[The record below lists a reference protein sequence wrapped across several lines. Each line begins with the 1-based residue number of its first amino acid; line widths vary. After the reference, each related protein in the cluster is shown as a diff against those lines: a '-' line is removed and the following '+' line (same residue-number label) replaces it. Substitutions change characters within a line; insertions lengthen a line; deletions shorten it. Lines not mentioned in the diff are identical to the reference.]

1 MNVKIVVAVVWLTVC
16 FGIANFILPDASLI
30 FFGTVSVVRAAI
42 FALVYVTP
50 LFLWFLID
58 TKKRRVVRDEK
69 KV

>member
-1 MNVKIVVAVVWLTVC
+1 LNVKIVVAVVWLTVC

-50 LFLWFLID
+50 LFLWFD
-58 TKKRRVVRDEK
+58 
-69 KV
+69 